1 MYIKLSLVIFSL
13 LSKPSQW
20 NHVPTDCNLADLAT
34 REFHASDLPCTMWI
48 HGPTF
53 LHQDQACEGGVE
65 NKLEGFPLVD
75 AEEDREVKK
84 ENITCRKTTLKPSF
98 EWEKFSRFFTWKNLL
113 RAVVNIKSLA
123 RKHKKLPRNI
133 SVPEAET
140 VIIKGVQSTSFS
152 DEI

>member
-1 MYIKLSLVIFSL
+1 MYIKLSVVIFSL